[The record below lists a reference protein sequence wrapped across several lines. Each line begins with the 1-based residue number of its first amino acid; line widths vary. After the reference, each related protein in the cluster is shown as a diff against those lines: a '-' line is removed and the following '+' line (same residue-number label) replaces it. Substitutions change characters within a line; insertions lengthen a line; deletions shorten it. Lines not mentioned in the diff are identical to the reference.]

1 MKKIIVLGGGTAGLI
16 SALMVKQ
23 TFPLYDVH
31 VVESGT
37 IGIIGVGEGSTEH
50 WRRFTDYC
58 KIDLHRLV
66 KETDG
71 AMKKGI
77 KFENWNGDGKS
88 YFHGLGEPFYYEYV
102 TDFAHRLLM
111 MKSLVAY
118 NIPTY
123 DVLLDTN
130 LIPLRDGIHAVNQ
143 YHFNTHKLNAFLH
156 TLCKE
161 RDIHFTDVTI
171 KDVILKETGDVDY
184 IIGEDDT
191 KFEADLFIDSSGFK
205 RVISSKLGVNW
216 VSYKK
221 YLPMNHA
228 LAFPT
233 DDISD
238 LKPYTLSRAL
248 SSGWNWRISTQG
260 RYGNGYVFCDEF
272 IDATKAHDE
281 VQSFYSEEV
290 KVAKDIKFEAG
301 RVDKF
306 WVNNC
311 VSVGLSASFLEP
323 LEATSIGN
331 TILQTMSLCQ
341 LLPAWE
347 FDRKVAQTYDKKFI
361 ECYDNMV
368 DFIQLHYITKR
379 DDTEFWRAL
388 PSLMTQTDFI
398 KEHLEVFKKTMPYE
412 SAFNGEFKMFAGANW
427 GQVMDGLGLF
437 DKEHIKKTLLTTVG
451 QGIIDEELKR
461 YNGYL
466 ESLETGHYINHSDLL
481 YSNKAVN
488 KVQFNKIIME

>member
-1 MKKIIVLGGGTAGLI
+1 MKNIIVLGGGTAGLI
-16 SALMVKQ
+16 SALMLKQ
-23 TFPLYDVH
+23 TFPLRNVH

-50 WRRFTDYC
+50 WRKFADYC
-58 KIDLHRLV
+58 KIDLFRLV

-71 AMKKGI
+71 ALKKGI

-88 YFHGLGEPFYYEYV
+88 YFHSLGDPFYSEY
-102 TDFAHRLLM
+102 TSDFAHRILM
-111 MKSLVAY
+111 MKALIIN

-123 DVLLDTN
+123 DVLTDTN
-130 LIPLRDGIHAVNQ
+130 LVSINDGIHSVNQ
-143 YHFNTHKLNAFLH
+143 YHFNTFKLNAFLH
-156 TLCKE
+156 TICKE
-161 RDIHFTDVTI
+161 RGISFTDTTI
-171 KDVILKETGDVDY
+171 SDVVLKENGDVDY
-184 IIGEDDT
+184 ILGEDNT
-191 KFEADLFIDSSGFK
+191 KYEADFFVDSTGFK
-205 RVISSKLGVNW
+205 RVISSKLGAKW

-233 DDISD
+233 ESTAD

-248 SSGWNWRISTQG
+248 SSGWNWRISTQS

-290 KVAKDIKFEAG
+290 KIAKDIKFDAG

-306 WVNNC
+306 WINNC

-331 TILQTMSLCQ
+331 TILQSVSLCQ

-347 FDRKVAQTYDKKFI
+347 EDKSIAQKYDKKFI

-388 PSLMTQTDFI
+388 PSLMEKTDFI
-398 KEHLEVFKKTMPYE
+398 KEHLDIFKKTLPYE
-412 SAFNGEFKMFAGANW
+412 SAFNGEFKMFQGSNW
-427 GQVMDGLGLF
+427 AQVMHGLDLY
-437 DKEHIKKTLLTTVG
+437 DKEHIKNTLLETVG

-466 ESLETGHYINHSDLL
+466 ERIENGHYINHSDLL
-481 YSNKAVN
+481 YSNKFVN
-488 KVQFNKIIME
+488 KVQLNKIIME